1 MSSEEIARKRL
12 NAIQQQLTHSTGPAD
27 LSRER
32 ANASF
37 DVNQMKTFFAGGKEF
52 SEAMVR
58 IYRKLSESS
67 GH

>member
-12 NAIQQQLTHSTGPAD
+12 SAIQQQLTHSTGPAD

-37 DVNQMKTFFAGGKEF
+37 DVNQMKTFFAGGKG
-52 SEAMVR
+52 
-58 IYRKLSESS
+58 IL
-67 GH
+67 